1 MRLPDPETL
10 GRNITRL
17 RKQHRWSQ
25 RDLAQR
31 LNVHQTLVYRWEKGS
46 GSPRP
51 EMIPILA
58 QVLEADVSEFSQAEG
73 SLAAPGT
80 SRDPDMER
88 LMQLMSS
95 FCEKDKEA
103 LKIFIEAIATKN
115 RVQAALSLSPPG
127 A

>member
-17 RKQHRWSQ
+17 RKLHRWSQ

-31 LNVHQTLVYRWEKGS
+31 LSVHQTLVYRWEKGS

-58 QVLEADVSEFSQAEG
+58 QVLEADVSEFSQLEG
-73 SLAAPGT
+73 SLVTPGT
-80 SRDPDMER
+80 ARDPELER
-88 LMQLMSS
+88 LMLLMSS
-95 FCEKDKEA
+95 FSEKDKEA
-103 LKIFIEAIATKN
+103 LTIFIEAIATRN
-115 RVQAALSLSPPG
+115 RVQAALSLSPPD